1 MPDRRARACAEGG
14 RRGFL
19 PAPSRPCGG
28 DAGTVPA
35 AERGSI
41 VPTLPPYVSD
51 VDYTSRFFPETAPAR
66 VAFAM
71 AAAGQ
76 DPGRALAPR
85 RVLELGFGQG
95 FGLALLAAA
104 NPDCRFEGCDFNAR
118 HVANA
123 RALAGAAGLA
133 NLAVEAASF
142 AEAAAR
148 GGPRDVDFAIVH
160 GVLAWVDPPAR
171 DAVAA
176 ILRQRLVDG
185 GVALVSYN
193 CSPGWAARDPLRQ
206 VARAV
211 ARTEADPRRR
221 TAAFLDQ
228 LDRLSRAGA
237 AYVAV
242 NPGVPQHIAAMAQA
256 DPAYL
261 AHEYFGA
268 AARALAV
275 DEVQDLLAPC
285 GLGYAASATIVEN
298 IDGLALPAGVA
309 ALVAEADDPAMR
321 ETLRDL
327 GANKSFRRDLFRRGP
342 SRPGAADRAL
352 DAMSFA
358 LQVPV
363 EEATFTFD
371 APFGPVT
378 GHPHV
383 YGPLVGR
390 LLHGPAGFAELAA
403 LPAFAAAGRGA
414 LVEALSL
421 MVDANRVAPLV
432 CPAADPAPALRF
444 NRAVVDRAGDGPPLG
459 HLASPVTR
467 SGVAVEDLEMLML
480 RAGISASAPLGAEA
494 ASTILAALRLPASA
508 ASPYRAMTSAELSEA
523 RSNFI
528 RCVLPVFGSL
538 DILTQ
543 D

>member
-1 MPDRRARACAEGG
+1 M
-14 RRGFL
+14 
-19 PAPSRPCGG
+19 
-28 DAGTVPA
+28 
-35 AERGSI
+35 
-41 VPTLPPYVSD
+41 PTLPPYVPD
-51 VDYTSRFFPETAPAR
+51 VDYTSLFFPETAPAR
-66 VAFAM
+66 IAFAL

-123 RALAGAAGLA
+123 RALAAAAGLA

-142 AEAAAR
+142 ADAAAR
-148 GGPRDVDFAIVH
+148 GGPRDIDIAIVH
-160 GVLAWVDPPAR
+160 GVLAWVDAPTR

-176 ILRQRLVDG
+176 ILDRRLADG
-185 GVALVSYN
+185 GVAFVSYN

-211 ARTEADPRRR
+211 ARAEADPGRR
-221 TAAFLDQ
+221 TAAFVDRLE
-228 LDRLSRAGA
+228 RLSRAGA

-242 NPGVPQHIAAMAQA
+242 NPGVAQHIAALAGA

-275 DEVQDLLAPC
+275 DEVHDLLAPL

-298 IDGLALPAGVA
+298 IDRIALPAGVA
-309 ALVAEADDPAMR
+309 AMVAEADDPVMR

-327 GANKSFRRDLFRRGP
+327 GANRSFRRDLFRRGP
-342 SRPGAADRAL
+342 SRPGAAARAL
-352 DAMSFA
+352 HGMSFA
-358 LQVPV
+358 LLVPA

-371 APFGPVT
+371 APFGPVS
-378 GHPHV
+378 GLPHL
-383 YGPLVGR
+383 YKPLVER
-390 LLHGPAGFAELAA
+390 LMRGPAGFAELAA
-403 LPAFAAAGRGA
+403 LPAFAAAGRD
-414 LVEALSL
+414 LLIEALSL
-421 MVDANRVAPLV
+421 MVGSNRMAPL
-432 CPAADPAPALRF
+432 AAAGSDPAPALCF
-444 NRAVVDRAGDGPPLG
+444 NGVVVGRAGEGQLFG

-467 SGVAVEDLEMLML
+467 SGVPIEDIEALLLEAGTWLSPSGSDRTSAV
-480 RAGISASAPLGAEA
+480 
-494 ASTILAALRLPASA
+494 LAALRDPAFA
-508 ASPYRAMTSAELSEA
+508 ASRHREMTDVEL
-523 RSNFI
+523 RSVNVNFTQ
-528 RCVLPVFGSL
+528 RMVPLLRSL
-538 DILTQ
+538 GILTQ